1 MRSSWRA
8 LISLAVLMGGCLP
21 AAKFNTSATPLV
33 KGLPRD
39 SAGTPIFQLTSI
51 PTGTPEPLDPLAP
64 IVPHS
69 WPPPLT
75 YDTPPTPP
83 TPIPGPVPPIPLPPD
98 AVNILLLGSDRRT
111 GTGFRTDTILLL
123 SIQPSAHGAAL
134 ISIPRDLYLYL
145 PGYSMQRVNTAFVLG
160 DSIGYPGG
168 GKALLADTLLYNL
181 GLRFDY
187 FARVEMSG
195 FEQIIQRIDGVDVRV
210 SCPYTDWRLKSPNLN
225 PNVESNWALYTVQ
238 PGVVSLDGDL
248 ALWYARSRERSSDFD
263 RARRQQEVLRAIY
276 RQGLQLGLIGQIPEL
291 YQDLSRTIT
300 TDMNLSD
307 MLRLAP
313 LAASIGPSSVRSR
326 FIGRDQVT
334 SWRTPSGAQ
343 VLLPKPVEIQAL
355 LSQTLDLRHGLP
367 AESPRLRSVQV
378 INASGQSGWGDLAAE
393 RLTYA
398 GFEASVDP
406 SPVAVQADTT
416 LIDFQVASADTQAD
430 VAAAMGLPL
439 GSVRLQPQADS
450 PFAFQMIVG
459 ENYHPCFNP
468 TLDQLGNPTAR

>member
-1 MRSSWRA
+1 MGSSWRA
-8 LISLAVLMGGCLP
+8 LICLAVLLSGCLP
-21 AAKFNTSATPLV
+21 SAKLNTSATPLV
-33 KGLPRD
+33 KGLPSD
-39 SAGTPIFQLTSI
+39 GAGTPIIRLTPI
-51 PTGTPEPLDPLAP
+51 PTGTPLPLDPLAP

-83 TPIPGPVPPIPLPPD
+83 TPIPGPVPQIPLPPD
-98 AVNILLLGSDRRT
+98 AVNILLLGSDRRS

-145 PGYSMQRVNTAFVLG
+145 PGYSMQRVNTAFELG

-168 GKALLADTLLYNL
+168 GPALLADTLLYNL
-181 GLRFDY
+181 GLTFDY
-187 FARVEMSG
+187 YARVEMSG
-195 FEQIIQRIDGVDVRV
+195 FEQIVQKMDGIDVRV

-238 PGVVSLDGDL
+238 PGVVPMDGDL
-248 ALWYARSRERSSDFD
+248 ALWYARSRQKSSDFD
-263 RARRQQEVLRAIY
+263 RARRQQEVLRAMY
-276 RQGLQLGLIGQIPEL
+276 RQGLQLGLVSQIPEL
-291 YQDLSRTIT
+291 YQDLSQAIT
-300 TDMNLSD
+300 TDMSLSD

-313 LAASIGPSSVRSR
+313 LAGSITPSSVRSR

-343 VLLPKPVEIQAL
+343 ILLPKPAEIQAL
-355 LSQTLDLRHGLP
+355 LSQTLDLRQGLP

-398 GFEASVDP
+398 GFEASLDP
-406 SPVAVQADTT
+406 SPAAAQTDTT
-416 LIDFQVASADTQAD
+416 LIDFGVAASSTRVDVASAI
-430 VAAAMGLPL
+430 GLSP
-439 GSVRLQPQADS
+439 GAVQINPQADS
-450 PFAFQMIVG
+450 PFAFQLIVG
-459 ENYHPCFNP
+459 ENYRPCFNP
-468 TLDQLGNPTAR
+468 TRDQLGNPTSR